1 MKTNEFEMTIEAKR
15 AVVQLIGLHN
25 RKGLERE
32 KQIEYKKRI
41 ELMSDDEIEKI
52 YERTKANVNRIEVRL
67 TIDSI
72 FLT

>member
-1 MKTNEFEMTIEAKR
+1 MNEFEMTIEVKR

-25 RKGLERE
+25 RKGLERK
-32 KQIEYKKRI
+32 KQVEYKKRI
-41 ELMSDDEIEKI
+41 ELMSDDEIEMI

-67 TIDSI
+67 TINSI

>member
-1 MKTNEFEMTIEAKR
+1 MNGFEMTIEAKR

-25 RKGLERE
+25 RQGLKRE

-41 ELMSDDEIEKI
+41 ELMSDDEIEMI
-52 YERTKANVNRIEVRL
+52 YERTKANIDRIDVRL

-72 FLT
+72 YLT

>member
-1 MKTNEFEMTIEAKR
+1 MNGFEMTIEAKR

-25 RKGLERE
+25 RTGLKRE

-41 ELMSDDEIEKI
+41 ELMSDDEVERI
-52 YERTKANVNRIEVRL
+52 YERTKANIDRVDVRL

-72 FLT
+72 YLT

>member
-1 MKTNEFEMTIEAKR
+1 MNEFKMTIEVKR
-15 AVVQLIGLHN
+15 TAVQLIGLHN
-25 RKGLERE
+25 RRGLERE

-52 YERTKANVNRIEVRL
+52 YERTKGSVNRAEIRL

-72 FLT
+72 FLM